1 MKQRLPDPA
10 NTVLFVG
17 FQAQGTRGR
26 DLVEGQESIRMFG
39 TNIPVRANIV
49 SIDGF
54 SGHADYN
61 EMLAWLMAFN
71 KRAQGIPR
79 PWRKRRIRSLR
90 QTYSSEFGWTPI
102 LPKSNNDSKSIFN
115 LVTPKFAIPR

>member
-26 DLVEGQESIRMFG
+26 DLVEGKESIRMFG
-39 TNIPVRANIV
+39 YWHIPVRANIV

-71 KRAQGIPR
+71 KPLKKLFLVHGESC
-79 PWRKRRIRSLR
+79 IRSLR

-102 LPKSNNDSKSIFN
+102 LPKFE
-115 LVTPKFAIPR
+115 